1 MKSWLQNTTS
11 QKELINEGLRKYPR
25 SKDWRK
31 MIGKKKRAELRKTID

>member
-31 MIGKKKRAELRKTID
+31 MIGKKKEGRTQKDN

>member
-31 MIGKKKRAELRKTID
+31 MIGKKKESRTQKDN